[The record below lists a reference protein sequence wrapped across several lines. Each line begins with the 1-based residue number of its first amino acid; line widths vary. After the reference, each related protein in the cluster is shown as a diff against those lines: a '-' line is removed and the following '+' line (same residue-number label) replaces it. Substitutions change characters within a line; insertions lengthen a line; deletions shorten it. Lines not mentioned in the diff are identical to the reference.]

1 MSSENPSACAACAAR
16 DARDA
21 RARKHLDYNQLNDGS
36 DYEADIADQ
45 MERTSIV
52 SIE

>member
-1 MSSENPSACAACAAR
+1 MSSENLSTR

-21 RARKHLDYNQLNDGS
+21 CDTRAKRRLDYHQLNDGS
-36 DYEADIADQ
+36 DNEADIADR

-52 SIE
+52 SIK